1 MGDVIDF
8 KRKEPDKKPKSAELI
23 AKAIIDHITVSIDDG
38 PHFVISE
45 DELVALG
52 LPDMKSFDASMNDKR
67 LNDLHDAS
75 FDIQL
80 LAEETPDIAEYA
92 TKKLQELY
100 KILEIYKNNL
110 KKG

>member
-8 KRKEPDKKPKSAELI
+8 KRKEQPRKPKPAEEI
-23 AKAIIDHITVSIDDG
+23 AKAIIEHITVSIDDG
-38 PHFVISE
+38 PQFIISE

-52 LPDMKSFDASMNDKR
+52 LPDMKSFEESMSDKR

-80 LAEETPDIAEYA
+80 LAEETPEIAEYA

-100 KILEIYKNNL
+100 KVLEIYKNNI